1 VSRGVPVEL
10 ESVDRRFGKL
20 TALDDVSFDLKP
32 GEVLGLLGPNGA
44 GKTTTMRVITGFLR
58 PDGGQV
64 RVGDIDVGREPVQAR
79 RLIGYL
85 PESAP
90 VPREL
95 TVRGYLSYCA
105 KLRRLPR
112 AGRRSAVD
120 NAIDQA
126 GLGTVAHQVIGTL
139 SKGYRQ
145 RVALAQALVHD
156 PPVLI
161 LDEPTAGLDPRQV
174 ADTRSLIARLGR
186 QRSVL
191 FSSHLLAEVSALCRR
206 VVILDR
212 GRVVA
217 TRDVAE
223 LSQAAGI
230 AHLDLRLT
238 GDLVRAVAVLRNL
251 GGVQSAEVRGNRI
264 VVRGTGDDLG
274 QRVSAAVI
282 SEGFGLVELRIEQ
295 GNLEEAYLRLVR
307 E

>member
-1 VSRGVPVEL
+1 MSRGVPVEL

-126 GLGTVAHQVIGTL
+126 GLGTVAYQVIGTL

-191 FSSHLLAEVSALCRR
+191 FSSLLLAEVSALCRR

>member
-1 VSRGVPVEL
+1 
-10 ESVDRRFGKL
+10 
-20 TALDDVSFDLKP
+20 
-32 GEVLGLLGPNGA
+32 
-44 GKTTTMRVITGFLR
+44 
-58 PDGGQV
+58 
-64 RVGDIDVGREPVQAR
+64 
-79 RLIGYL
+79 
-85 PESAP
+85 
-90 VPREL
+90 
-95 TVRGYLSYCA
+95 
-105 KLRRLPR
+105 
-112 AGRRSAVD
+112 
-120 NAIDQA
+120 
-126 GLGTVAHQVIGTL
+126 
-139 SKGYRQ
+139 
-145 RVALAQALVHD
+145 
-156 PPVLI
+156 
-161 LDEPTAGLDPRQV
+161 
-174 ADTRSLIARLGR
+174 
-186 QRSVL
+186 
-191 FSSHLLAEVSALCRR
+191 
-206 VVILDR
+206 LDR